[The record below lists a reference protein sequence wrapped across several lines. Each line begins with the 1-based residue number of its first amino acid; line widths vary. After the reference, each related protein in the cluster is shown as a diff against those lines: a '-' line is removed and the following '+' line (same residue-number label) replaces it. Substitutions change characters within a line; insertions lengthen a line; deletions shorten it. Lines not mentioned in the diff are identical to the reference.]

1 MLFPM
6 GSQVGPPADLCGLGE
21 VDLGVSPCLV
31 MDRGIAF
38 LNAAF
43 YVALPST
50 GNIMITGL

>member
-6 GSQVGPPADLCGLGE
+6 GSQIGPPADLCGLGE

-43 YVALPST
+43 YVAVPST
-50 GNIMITGL
+50 RNIMITGL